1 MADRS
6 PLRLTASELE
16 RLPYEER
23 LEACWSFIDRVTAR
37 LESATRH
44 SVEASDEE
52 REARESLPGEGKES
66 NHSCGGLGGGGPQ
79 EASRSSLGGKAS
91 GGIWGLCC

>member
-1 MADRS
+1 LNCCCNGT
-6 PLRLTASELE
+6 PLPGQIPPPFAAVPGLEL
-16 RLPYEER
+16 
-23 LEACWSFIDRVTAR
+23 DG
-37 LESATRH
+37 
-44 SVEASDEE
+44 VEASDEE